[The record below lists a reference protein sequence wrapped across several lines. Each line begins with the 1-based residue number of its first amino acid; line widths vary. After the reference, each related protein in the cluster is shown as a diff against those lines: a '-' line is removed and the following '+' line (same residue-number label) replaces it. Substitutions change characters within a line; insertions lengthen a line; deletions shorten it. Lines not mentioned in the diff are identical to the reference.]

1 LAAGLVTGA
10 LFVTPAAAHIGT
22 TVEHLWTDHIKP
34 LSTELFFTKSQAQ
47 ALFAPDD
54 VGTYCA
60 KVAAHPRSYPSGPC
74 TKAPRIAVA
83 EGYGIIPSLSLTVGA
98 DGLPI
103 ASYWSGN
110 PDRELRTAQCD
121 NPRCTGVIT
130 VSEVEANPGNPD
142 TGGVGLE
149 TSIAIGVDGLPVIAH
164 WDQEH
169 GDLIV
174 SHCGNP
180 ACSFGNGSTT
190 ADEGGAADVG
200 SFPSIAIGSDNLP
213 VIVLFDDTDDVLQ
226 VIHCNDVACSGQDEG
241 LTTVDTG
248 VAGPSSLAIGTDG
261 LPIISYSKGGLLK
274 TAHCGNV
281 ACTSGVVRRTLDNS
295 GGAGRSSITIGA
307 DDKPVISYVLG
318 NYPTYQVKVAHC
330 GNVSCTSG
338 NNVNPI
344 GVGGTDTAIAIG
356 FNGNPYISYFLE
368 TSQSVADTYLKVVH
382 CGNST
387 CTAGNNTKTLG
398 PIYGGAHTDLVVG
411 VDGRPLAA
419 AWQGYTSLIF
429 FRPNV

>member
-1 LAAGLVTGA
+1 VAGLVTGA

-22 TVEHLWTDHIKP
+22 TVDHLWTDHIKP

-54 VGTYCA
+54 VGAYCS

-83 EGYGIIPSLSLTVGA
+83 GGYGIIPSLSLTVGA

-121 NPRCTGVIT
+121 NPRCTGPIT
-130 VSEVEANPGNPD
+130 VSEVEANPGDPD
-142 TGGVGLE
+142 VGGVGLH
-149 TSIAIGVDGLPVIAH
+149 TSIAIGRDGLPVIAH
-164 WDQEH
+164 YDQEH
-169 GDLIV
+169 GALIV

-180 ACSFGNGSTT
+180 ACSFGNGSTSVH
-190 ADEGGAADVG
+190 DAAGVDLG
-200 SFPSIAIGSDNLP
+200 SFPSIAIGSDKFP
-213 VIVLFDDTDDVLQ
+213 VIAYFDATDDVLL
-226 VIHCNDVACSGQDEG
+226 VVHCNDVACSGQDEG
-241 LTTVDTG
+241 LTTADTG

-261 LPIISYSKGGLLK
+261 LPIISYAKGGLLK
-274 TAHCGNV
+274 TAHCGDV
-281 ACTSGVVRRTLDNS
+281 ACNSVVIRTLDNT

-307 DDKPVISYVLG
+307 DDRPVISYVLG
-318 NYPTYQVKVAHC
+318 NYPNYQVKVAHC

-344 GVGGTDTAIAIG
+344 GTGGTDTAIAIG
-356 FNGNPYISYFLE
+356 FDGNPYLSYFRE
-368 TSQSVADTYLKVVH
+368 TTDFVADTYLKVVH

-387 CTAGNNTKTLG
+387 CTAGNNTKTVG
-398 PIYGGAHTDLVVG
+398 PIYAGSHTDLVVG
-411 VDGRPLAA
+411 VDGRPLVAY
-419 AWQGYTSLIF
+419 WQSFSSLIF